1 LDEATSIGRVD
12 VELLEDGSAV
22 ATWIEF
28 AGGRSELRA
37 RLVTPNGIRSN
48 PVRVAGA
55 DAAAG
60 LPRLALHHNELLF
73 AWTESGTPNQAGD
86 APQRVRTAVARLP

>member
-1 LDEATSIGRVD
+1 MSGGRVD
-12 VELLEDGSAV
+12 VELLDDGSAV
-22 ATWIEF
+22 ATWIEY

-37 RLVTPNGIRSN
+37 RLVTPNGIRSE
-48 PVRVAGA
+48 PVNVAGVGE

-60 LPRLALHHNELLF
+60 LPRLARRGDELIF

-86 APQRVRTAVARLP
+86 VPQRVRTAVARLP